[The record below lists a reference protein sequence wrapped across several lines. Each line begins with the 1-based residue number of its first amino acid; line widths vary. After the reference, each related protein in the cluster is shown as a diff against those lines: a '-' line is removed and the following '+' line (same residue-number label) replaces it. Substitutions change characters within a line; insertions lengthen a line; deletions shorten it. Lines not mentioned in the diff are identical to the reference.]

1 MQAALRLFVHELRRI
16 SPMSHGR
23 FRTTIA
29 VPGLVTLA
37 AILLSGCGGPPLGPI
52 PTRPSATEANPSD
65 LPFVRPYRGESD
77 TCMLT
82 GESPETA
89 DYLDDAADL
98 VACPT
103 GSAAAALLVR
113 DIRGREV
120 GVSGDYTL
128 YSVPR
133 R

>member
-1 MQAALRLFVHELRRI
+1 MPRR
-16 SPMSHGR
+16 H
-23 FRTTIA
+23 FRIAIA
-29 VPGLVTLA
+29 VSGLA
-37 AILLSGCGGPPLGPI
+37 AVLLSGCGGPPLGPI
-52 PTRPSATEANPSD
+52 PDAPRGPAASTSD
-65 LPFVRPYRGESD
+65 LPFVRPYRGPSD
-77 TCMLT
+77 SCMLT

-103 GSAAAALLVR
+103 GSAAAGLLVR
-113 DIRGREV
+113 DVRGRQV